1 MQQQTFVDLR
11 ASPFAAP
18 YAELPHARTRQACAE
33 YIRRLAGFA
42 PNSAVVVKQQ
52 TIEKLIARGALGEA
66 APHHVTPF
74 GLYILAR
81 TLYPLAFRDLLVEA
95 EAVGHYG
102 EAAPDFHERVY
113 AELRRVVAAKQGT
126 CAPDDFGV
134 EVIVI
139 D

>member
-1 MQQQTFVDLR
+1 MQQQTLVDLR
-11 ASPFAAP
+11 ASPFAVP
-18 YAELPHARTRQACAE
+18 YAELQMPRTRQACAE

-42 PNSAVVVKQQ
+42 PNKAVVVKQQ
-52 TIEKLIARGALGEA
+52 TIEKLIARGALAEE

-81 TLYPLAFRDLLVEA
+81 TLYPMAFRDLLVEA
-95 EAVGHYG
+95 EEVGHYG
-102 EAAPDFHERVY
+102 TAAPDFHERVY

-134 EVIVI
+134 EVIII

>member
-18 YAELPHARTRQACAE
+18 YAELPLARTRQACAE

-42 PNSAVVVKQQ
+42 PNNAVVVKQQ
-52 TIEKLIARGALGEA
+52 TIEKLVARGALCEA

-81 TLYPLAFRDLLVEA
+81 TLYPMAFRDLLVEA

-113 AELRRVVAAKQGT
+113 AELRRVVAAKQGA